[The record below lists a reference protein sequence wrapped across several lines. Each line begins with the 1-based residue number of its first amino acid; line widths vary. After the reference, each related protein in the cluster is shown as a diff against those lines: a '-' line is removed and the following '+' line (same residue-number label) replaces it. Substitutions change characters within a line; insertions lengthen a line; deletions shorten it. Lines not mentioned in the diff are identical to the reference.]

1 MPQVRLYDLR
11 RLLALHG
18 ALYFDGAAE
27 GVYGPFTIDETLAP
41 QPEPTSMSQMA
52 TEIECNWHKY
62 PKQVRFLHSGS
73 RSQRVVSPQCIHC
86 PVTALLSCAAA

>member
-1 MPQVRLYDLR
+1 MPQVRLCDLR

-18 ALYFDGAAE
+18 AWDVDGATE

-62 PKQVRFLHSGS
+62 PKQVRFLVAVGRRGYSG
-73 RSQRVVSPQCIHC
+73 
-86 PVTALLSCAAA
+86 